1 MSKKIISYISIAEL
15 FMAFIAY
22 FAFAYHFETDPKIM
36 RILANTDATAT
47 LLRLCIYIVPG
58 INLINGMFGI
68 IFSSKG
74 LLFFVMLL
82 EILAAY
88 LTLSYTGKSDFMNVL
103 GVIMIVLAILDIVCL
118 IFHKPKKK
126 EKTPKK
132 KKSAD

>member
-82 EILAAY
+82 EILAGY
-88 LTLSYTGKSDFMNVL
+88 LTLSYTGKSEFIRILGIVMIAMAVL
-103 GVIMIVLAILDIVCL
+103 DLLCL
-118 IFHKPKKK
+118 LLYRPKKK
-126 EKTPKK
+126 QK
-132 KKSAD
+132 